1 MHANKLKCLWANQIK
16 IKIYNFKCHNYT
28 LNTYAGGA
36 MLYIFQ
42 DRRKQIHI
50 MGAEK
55 GGAMGISD
63 RISRAVRGY
72 APPEMFEI

>member
-28 LNTYAGGA
+28 LNTYAGGT
-36 MLYIFQ
+36 MLYIS
-42 DRRKQIHI
+42 IHI
-50 MGAEK
+50 PEK

-63 RISRAVRGY
+63 RISRGVRGY